1 MSAAAG
7 NTIDEMTYSVRMWL
21 LSGCMEARRSVV
33 VETAALAF
41 VFASAAVVVEIA
53 PVVEVAAVILG
64 EGIPI
69 PILLM
74 M

>member
-1 MSAAAG
+1 
-7 NTIDEMTYSVRMWL
+7 
-21 LSGCMEARRSVV
+21 MEARRSVV